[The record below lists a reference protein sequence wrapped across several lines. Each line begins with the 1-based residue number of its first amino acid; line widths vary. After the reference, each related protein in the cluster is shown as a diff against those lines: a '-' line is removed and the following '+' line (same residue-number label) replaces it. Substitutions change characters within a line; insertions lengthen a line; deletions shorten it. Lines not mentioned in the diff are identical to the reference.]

1 MALASQRSIQRNIL
15 RNQLKKSGRKTYN
28 GRHITQEARQ
38 QLRDQGIEAAKKKSV
53 FGALYASLSKNKAEK
68 QQHTRQK
75 KGAWRHVT

>member
-38 QLRDQGIEAAKKKSV
+38 RLRDQGVEVAKMTSV
-53 FGALYASLSKNKAEK
+53 FGALCSSLIKNKAEK
-68 QQHTRQK
+68 RQHTRQK
-75 KGAWRHVT
+75 KGA